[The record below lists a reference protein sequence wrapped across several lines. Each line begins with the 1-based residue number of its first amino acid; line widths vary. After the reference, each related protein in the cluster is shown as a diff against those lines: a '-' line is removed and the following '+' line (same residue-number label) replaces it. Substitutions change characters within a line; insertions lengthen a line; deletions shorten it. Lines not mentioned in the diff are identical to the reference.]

1 MRQRPAAGSDTVSR
15 LGAVGEVNVEGLSSA
30 DSALMATAVTVA
42 AGERLAR
49 DMLDGRHPGPGR
61 RPLGQDPPP

>member
-1 MRQRPAAGSDTVSR
+1 VAGNAAGSDTVSR

-30 DSALMATAVTVA
+30 APALMAAAVTVA
-42 AGERLAR
+42 AGERAAR

>member
-1 MRQRPAAGSDTVSR
+1 
-15 LGAVGEVNVEGLSSA
+15 VGEVNVEGLSSA